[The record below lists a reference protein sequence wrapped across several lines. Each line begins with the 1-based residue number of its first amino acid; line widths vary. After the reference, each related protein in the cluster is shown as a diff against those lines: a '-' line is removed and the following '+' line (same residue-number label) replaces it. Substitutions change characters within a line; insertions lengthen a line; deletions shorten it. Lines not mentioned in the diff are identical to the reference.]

1 MPVHSGTGIS
11 HYMSVMALQV
21 SVGDCQKQIYTEKK
35 FSDLSDCT
43 TEGCKFHPP
52 MHLRAGNIGS
62 SEHFHHYCR

>member
-1 MPVHSGTGIS
+1 MPVHSRTRILRC
-11 HYMSVMALQV
+11 MSVTALQV

-35 FSDLSDCT
+35 FSDLSDYT

-52 MHLRAGNIGS
+52 MHLRAGNTGS